1 MRFVKHIKN
10 ERGMALVTT
19 MLFLVILFFL
29 GVAAY
34 MMTSSDLRISGYYR
48 QSQEAFYVAES
59 GIQEAKGRLKE
70 IYKDQILKIPSN
82 KTASWRYYI
91 GDSTLAT
98 ELKGSSCTPDD
109 ANLSGMDY
117 AIQLRLKTVS
127 DPNSWGVSAASD
139 ILYWNGSAETPTYS
153 NGAYP
158 IFIATSLG
166 AKGDARKKIIAEI
179 RGNTTF
185 VKAPA
190 ALYVTKDLTKNGT
203 PGFAEGY
210 NPNCPAG
217 ESVPD
222 VMTSILSSVDSDAD
236 EWKAGTSNPAFTY
249 DPPEL
254 EEANLVVGKDPPY
267 DVVGVMTT
275 ISSNYDQL
283 VYSGNNQTF
292 GTADEPGIFYSDGNW
307 TGNNLDG
314 YGILAIKGDFITS
327 GNITWHGLIIVTGES
342 TYNGG
347 GTRIVYGAVIADS
360 DTVING
366 TPIYQYDCSVMNNL
380 MASTPKFRVYS
391 WIEDL

>member
-1 MRFVKHIKN
+1 MKFVKHIEN

-59 GIQEAKGRLKE
+59 GIQEVNARMKA
-70 IYKDQILKIPSN
+70 IYKDQILDTPSN

-117 AIQLRLKTVS
+117 AVQLRLKTVS
-127 DPNSWGVSAASD
+127 DPNSWGISTDSD
-139 ILYWNGSAETPTYS
+139 ILYWNGSEETPTYS

-185 VKAPA
+185 MKAPA
-190 ALYVTKDLTKNGT
+190 ALYVTKDLTKNGAA
-203 PGFAEGY
+203 GFAEGY

-222 VMTSILSSVDSDAD
+222 VMTTTESGLGHEAVD
-236 EWKAGTSNPAFTY
+236 WLPAGTANPDFTY
-249 DPPEL
+249 DPPTL
-254 EEANLVVGKDPPY
+254 EEANLVVGEDPY
-267 DVVGVMTT
+267 DVAGVMAT

-283 VYSGNNQTF
+283 IYSGNNQTF
-292 GTADEPGIFYSDGNW
+292 GTADEPGVFYSDGNW

-314 YGILAIKGDFITS
+314 YGILAINGDFVTG
-327 GNITWHGLIIVTGES
+327 GNITWHGLVIVTGES
-342 TYNGG
+342 TFNGG
-347 GTRIVYGAVIADS
+347 GTRIVYGAAILDS
-360 DTVING
+360 DTVVNG
-366 TPIYQYDCSVMNNL
+366 TPIYQYDCNIMNNL
-380 MASTPKFRVYS
+380 MASTPKFRIYS